1 VAAGEECRMLPG
13 SGGGEGA
20 VTKGAG
26 VDELEL
32 VLRDELA
39 SLRAALDK
47 NELERSDLEI
57 ELQAAIEHGDAIEAE
72 LALAN
77 DQMRSEIAERIRA
90 EVKLQRL
97 LVALSEQKTDLELL
111 VHTITQH
118 SDEID
123 IEQELANEQLRLE
136 NERIRLAKEQA
147 ESLARA
153 KTEFVAVVSHEV
165 RTPMNG
171 LLGMTQLL
179 LGTPLTHEQ
188 RDIAN
193 TVLSSG
199 RLLLNILDELLD
211 LSKIEAGKLQIEQL
225 DVKLVD
231 LVEESF
237 ALMSVRA
244 TERGLA
250 VAHAIAPD
258 LPAIVRGDP
267 SRLRQVLLNLIGN
280 AIKFTEKGSITL
292 KVERIRDQDT
302 GGESLYF
309 AVADTGIG
317 ISEEA
322 RGRLF
327 SRYVQA
333 AAWVSR
339 KFGGTGLGLSISR
352 QLVELM
358 GGEIGATST
367 PGQGSV
373 FWFRVPLIPAL
384 EAGSRSRPGH
394 PPARVLLL
402 EPEDAVRGALATIL
416 GGWGIAVETATAE
429 TVAGVQR
436 PGDVMIIGG
445 RAAQSSARSL
455 ARACGLPA
463 VILAPKGTLPPAD
476 GGEGIVMLAEPVRE
490 AALAEALDGFK
501 VPPAA
506 RRGLPAGI
514 PGGAG
519 AEPGAVPAG
528 FTVLVVE
535 DNPVNRRVASGFLT
549 RQGHAVVMA
558 EDGSQ
563 ALEMIQTHAIDLVL
577 MDRHMPVMDGLQAVR
592 AIRAMPPPACHL
604 PVVALTAAVTQEE
617 VQQCLAAGMNDFIPK
632 PFTPEQ
638 LTEVIERQLG
648 RRKAAEFDGAVL
660 TALRGQMGDPGMAEM
675 LRDYRG
681 VSRTLLAELSRAV
694 TMRDGKTLM
703 EASHSLGACS
713 GQIGLL
719 EVHRLCRAIDSTMRE
734 GRLDDALKLAG
745 QLPAAHARGQACL
758 HDA

>member
-1 VAAGEECRMLPG
+1 M
-13 SGGGEGA
+13 GGQ
-20 VTKGAG
+20 
-26 VDELEL
+26 DLM
-32 VLRDELA
+32 LRDELA
-39 SLRAALDK
+39 SLRAAFGK
-47 NELERSDLEI
+47 SELERSDLEI

-77 DQMRSEIAERIRA
+77 DQMRAEITERIRA
-90 EVKLQRL
+90 EAKLQRIL
-97 LVALSEQKTDLELL
+97 TALSEQKTDLELL

-136 NERIRLAKEQA
+136 NDRIRLAKEQA

-153 KTEFVAVVSHEV
+153 KTEFVAIVSHEV

-225 DVKLVD
+225 DVRVVE
-231 LVEESF
+231 LVEECF
-237 ALMSVRA
+237 ELMSMRA

-250 VAHAIAPD
+250 VAHAVTQD
-258 LPAIVRGDP
+258 VPAVVRGDP

-280 AIKFTEKGSITL
+280 AIKFTTKGSITL
-292 KVERIRDQDT
+292 RVERIRDAGT
-302 GGESLYF
+302 GTDSLHF

-322 RGRLF
+322 QERLF

-358 GGEIGATST
+358 GGEIGVTSI
-367 PGQGSV
+367 PDRGSV
-373 FWFRVPLIPAL
+373 FWFRVPLVAAL
-384 EAGSRSRPGH
+384 EAGSRPKPTRQPT
-394 PPARVLLL
+394 RVLLV
-402 EPEDAVRGALATIL
+402 ESEDAVGRTLAATL
-416 GGWGIAVETATAE
+416 GGWGIEVVKAAPDAVE
-429 TVAGVQR
+429 GLQR

-445 RAAQSSARSL
+445 RLPHWTARSL
-455 ARACGLPA
+455 AQARGLPA
-463 VILAPKGTLPPAD
+463 IILCPMGTLPPAD
-476 GGEGIVMLAEPVRE
+476 GNDEIVILPEPVRE
-490 AALAEALDGFK
+490 AALAEDLDRFAL
-501 VPPAA
+501 PAA
-506 RRGLPAGI
+506 ERLGRNAGPQAGDGAI
-514 PGGAG
+514 PDA
-519 AEPGAVPAG
+519 PPSN

-549 RQGHAVVMA
+549 RQGHTVVMA

-563 ALEMIQTHAIDLVL
+563 ALDMIRTHAIDLVL
-577 MDRHMPVMDGLQAVR
+577 MDRHMPVMDGLQSVR
-592 AIRAMPPPACHL
+592 AIRAMPPPACNL
-604 PVVALTAAVTQEE
+604 PVVALTAAATPEE
-617 VQQCLAAGMNDFIPK
+617 LRECLGAGMNDFVPK
-632 PFTPEQ
+632 PFTPQQ
-638 LTEVIERQLG
+638 LTEVIERQMS
-648 RRKAAEFDGAVL
+648 RRAAADFDGAALV
-660 TALRGQMGDPGMAEM
+660 ALRGQLGDASVAEM
-675 LRDYRG
+675 IQQYRV
-681 VSRTLLAELSRAV
+681 VSQTLLADMGRAA
-694 TMRDGKTLM
+694 TMRDGKALA
-703 EASHSLGACS
+703 EASHSLSSCAGHL
-713 GQIGLL
+713 GLL
-719 EVHRLCRAIDSTMRE
+719 GVHRQCQTVAAAMRD
-734 GRLDDALKLAG
+734 GRLDDALKAAD
-745 QLPAAHARGQACL
+745 QLPIAHARGL
-758 HDA
+758 VWLRDA

>member
-1 VAAGEECRMLPG
+1 M
-13 SGGGEGA
+13 GGQ
-20 VTKGAG
+20 
-26 VDELEL
+26 EL

-39 SLRAALDK
+39 SLRAALGK

-77 DQMRSEIAERIRA
+77 DQMRAEIAERIRA

-111 VHTITQH
+111 VHTITEH

-123 IEQELANEQLRLE
+123 IEAELANEQLRLE

-179 LGTPLTHEQ
+179 LDTPLTHEQ

-225 DVKLVD
+225 DVKVVE

-237 ALMSVRA
+237 ALMSMRA

-250 VAHAIAPD
+250 VAHAVAPD
-258 LPAIVRGDP
+258 VPAVVRGDP

-292 KVERIRDQDT
+292 RVERIRDKTT
-302 GGESLYF
+302 GDESLHF

-317 ISEEA
+317 IAEEA
-322 RGRLF
+322 QERLF
-327 SRYVQA
+327 NRYVQA

-358 GGEIGATST
+358 GGEIGVTSV
-367 PGQGSV
+367 PGRGSV
-373 FWFRVPLIPAL
+373 FWFRVPLVPAL
-384 EAGSRSRPGH
+384 EAGSRLRPSH
-394 PPARVLLL
+394 PPARVLLV
-402 EPEDAVRGALATIL
+402 ESEESVRRALAAIL
-416 GGWGIAVETATAE
+416 SGWGVEAVKATAE
-429 TVAGVQR
+429 TIAGLQR
-436 PGDVMIIGG
+436 PGDILIIGG
-445 RAAQSSARSL
+445 RQAHSGLRDLAL
-455 ARACGLPA
+455 ARGLPA
-463 VILAPKGTLPPAD
+463 IILSPMGTLPPAD
-476 GGEGIVMLAEPVRE
+476 GSEGIVMLPEPVRE
-490 AALAEALDGFK
+490 GALAEALDDFT
-501 VPPAA
+501 VPAA
-506 RRGLPAGI
+506 ERRDRQN
-514 PGGAG
+514 GAQTG
-519 AEPGAVPAG
+519 ESAAPQVAPAG

-549 RQGHAVVMA
+549 RQGHTVVMA
-558 EDGSQ
+558 ENGAQ
-563 ALEMIQTHAIDLVL
+563 ALEMIQSHAIDLVL
-577 MDRHMPVMDGLQAVR
+577 MDRHMPVMDGVQSVR
-592 AIRAMPPPACHL
+592 AIRAMPPPACNL
-604 PVVALTAAVTQEE
+604 PVVALTAAATQEE
-617 VQQCLAAGMNDFIPK
+617 LQECLAAGMNDFVPK

-638 LTEVIERQLG
+638 LTEVIERQMG
-648 RRKAAEFDGAVL
+648 RREAADFDGTVL
-660 TALRGQMGDPGMAEM
+660 TALRGQMGDAGVGEM
-675 LRDYRG
+675 IQEYRI
-681 VSRTLLAELSRAV
+681 VSRTLLADIARAA
-694 TMRDGKTLM
+694 TMRDGKALV
-703 EASHSLGACS
+703 EASHSLSSCS
-713 GQIGLL
+713 GQMGLL
-719 EVHRLCRAIDSTMRE
+719 GVHQRCQAIQVALRE

-745 QLPAAHARGQACL
+745 QLPTAHARGQASL
-758 HDA
+758 RE